1 MTNEEIKFQRKITKQ
16 FFIATILFFILL
28 FAIIKYEESKEY
40 REKQKAVQQMETEIK
55 YEIYNEYINST
66 NP

>member
-1 MTNEEIKFQRKITKQ
+1 MTEQEIKFQRKLTKQ
-16 FFIATILFFILL
+16 FFIATIFFFVLL
-28 FAIIKYEESKEY
+28 FALIKYEENREY

-55 YEIYNEYINST
+55 YEIYRDYINNT